1 MQKFN
6 QSSNTYCIK
15 GVLRYLEVEK
25 CENIPE
31 ERITDDIFANFL
43 LSSHQKCVTDNND
56 CKKTA
61 KIFTDKLI
69 DNIEETSEKLASS
82 LENGKCYYN
91 GGKCAKANSCETIAE
106 TTLTS
111 MALEVLCTQ
120 FSTWTKNCVADGK
133 KFKFQELGEG
143 GETIIYSSSKRLNLS
158 FAILFLVL
166 ITVFG
171 KVVRYTIF
179 RYILHPDEW

>member
-1 MQKFN
+1 MFEVLKIYDFFNRQPLQKFN

-15 GVLRYLEVEK
+15 GFLRYLKVEK

-43 LSSHQKCVTDNND
+43 ISSHQKCVTDNND
-56 CKKTA
+56 CKLTA

-69 DNIEETSEKLASS
+69 DNIEETSEKLVSS

-120 FSTWTKNCVADGK
+120 FSTIQKIVLQMAKNSN
-133 KFKFQELGEG
+133 FKNWEKE
-143 GETIIYSSSKRLNLS
+143 ERLL
-158 FAILFLVL
+158 
-166 ITVFG
+166 
-171 KVVRYTIF
+171 
-179 RYILHPDEW
+179 YIVQAKD